1 MFSYAETGD
10 FIFKREMS
18 DLYDDL
24 VSMAPD
30 LPGMASGEKTE
41 SLELI
46 NFGKRRRETLETKNL
61 AENVLTEGKL
71 GQNL

>member
-1 MFSYAETGD
+1 MN
-10 FIFKREMS
+10 

-41 SLELI
+41 TIRPI
-46 NFGKRRRETLETKNL
+46 NFGNRLRETLETKN
-61 AENVLTEGKL
+61 AQIDLTEGKL

>member
-1 MFSYAETGD
+1 
-10 FIFKREMS
+10 MS

-61 AENVLTEGKL
+61 AENDLTEGKL